1 MDHTEHRHISS
12 DSHDDEALRAAT
24 ADPLLPAQQPM
35 AGPGEE
41 PGTEASLPH
50 VRPTG
55 AAIVSTIA
63 LAVLGFLAAA
73 ALIHILIRRPLYLHA
88 DTRSEKLVLLNAWKG
103 KAYSASFGSSH
114 VHDGFDPRVF
124 DSELDRTPLQ
134 THSINLAVE
143 GGSQTEQR
151 LMALEFLHD
160 LRPPPQIA
168 GAAPQSCMVLLE
180 LSAGANIGSTYMAH
194 PRTINIYD
202 LATVRFVDSL
212 APPSMPHKQRW
223 GRIGFAAAAALEHY
237 MNVGMLSSSIFNIPI
252 NEDAYREETNDDRR
266 GFHGLSPETSRMS
279 DELDRE
285 SKHGLSSSGELL
297 PGNYGL
303 IDELIHATPTT
314 GVQFVYL
321 VMPNLDDLDHYEIYP
336 DTIVVDGQS
345 FPIID
350 LARPDLYPEL
360 YQGRYWHDNA
370 HLNEQGADLSMKLVT
385 KQLKIFYVHHPLT
398 ACGG

>member
-1 MDHTEHRHISS
+1 MDHTEHRHFSS
-12 DSHDDEALRAAT
+12 DSHDDEALRSSS
-24 ADPLLPAQQPM
+24 ADPLLPVQQPM

-50 VRPTG
+50 VRPTVS
-55 AAIVSTIA
+55 AIVSTVAIA
-63 LAVLGFLAAA
+63 ILGFVATA
-73 ALIHILIRRPLYLHA
+73 ALIHVFIRRPLYLHA

-114 VHDGFDPRVF
+114 VHNGFDPRVF
-124 DSELDRTPLQ
+124 DSELTGSPLQ

-151 LMALEFLHD
+151 LMALEFLHS
-160 LRPPPQIA
+160 LQPPARIS

-180 LSAGANIGSTYMAH
+180 LGAGANIGSAYMVH

-202 LATVRFVDSL
+202 LASVRFVDSL
-212 APPSMPHKQRW
+212 APPSMPRKQRW

-237 MNVGMLSSSIFNIPI
+237 MNVGMLSSSILNIPI
-252 NEDAYREETNDDRR
+252 NKDAYREETNEDRR
-266 GFHGLSPETSRMS
+266 GFHGLPPETSRM
-279 DELDRE
+279 DDTIDRE
-285 SKHGLSSSGELL
+285 SKRGLSSSTELL

-303 IDELIHATPTT
+303 IDELMHATSVA

-360 YQGRYWHDNA
+360 YQGKYWHDDA
-370 HLNEQGADLSMKLVT
+370 HFNEQGADLSMKLVT
-385 KQLKIFYVHHPLT
+385 QQLKVFYAHHPLT